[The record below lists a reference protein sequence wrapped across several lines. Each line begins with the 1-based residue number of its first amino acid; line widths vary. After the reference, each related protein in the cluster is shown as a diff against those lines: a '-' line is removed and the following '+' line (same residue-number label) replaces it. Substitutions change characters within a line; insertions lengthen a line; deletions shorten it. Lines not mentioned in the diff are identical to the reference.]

1 MLDSDIE
8 KKIKNWVEVDNAIRK
23 RRDETKK
30 LYDTRNNLES
40 VILSYAKKKNLDNAI
55 ININDGKLRFTN
67 KTVPFSITQ
76 KFLKDKITDFFQK
89 ARQNPTIKVNE
100 ETLYS
105 YIMSQREIK
114 KQFELRRDITSNK

>member
-8 KKIKNWVEVDNAIRK
+8 KKIKNWLEVDNAIRK

>member
-30 LYDTRNNLES
+30 FYDTRNNLES